1 MRIFDKIG
9 TNRRGLIKGV
19 GVALLTVQLLPSIA
33 HASEGPPDDSND
45 SAETLII
52 RSGPGFVPHTHDL
65 WIPYAILRTPPPQGV
80 TLISTKARDH
90 THEVVLSHDQLAT
103 VNGGGRVSAMGGS
116 HTFVIAMA
124 LAVSDRATTAQTQRS
139 GP

>member
-9 TNRRGLIKGV
+9 MDRRGLIKGV

-33 HASEGPPDDSND
+33 YASEGPPDDSND
-45 SAETLII
+45 FDENLII

-65 WIPYAILRTPPPQGV
+65 WIPYVILRTPPPQGV

-103 VNGGGRVSAMGGS
+103 VNQGGTVSAKGGS

-124 LAVSDRATTAQTQRS
+124 LAVNDRETTGQTQRS
-139 GP
+139 GA